1 MLFADYF
8 FDIVMMTIN
17 RLEFSRQFSSGIDF
31 DQSKIMP
38 CNEMDVYLNL
48 QWVYTCK
55 GSPLIMKLWKINS
68 SWWYNLANLATANV
82 SYINSDIL
90 LPRSSLY
97 KKRKLLKIYSERND
111 FF

>member
-48 QWVYTCK
+48 Q
-55 GSPLIMKLWKINS
+55 
-68 SWWYNLANLATANV
+68 
-82 SYINSDIL
+82 
-90 LPRSSLY
+90 
-97 KKRKLLKIYSERND
+97 
-111 FF
+111 